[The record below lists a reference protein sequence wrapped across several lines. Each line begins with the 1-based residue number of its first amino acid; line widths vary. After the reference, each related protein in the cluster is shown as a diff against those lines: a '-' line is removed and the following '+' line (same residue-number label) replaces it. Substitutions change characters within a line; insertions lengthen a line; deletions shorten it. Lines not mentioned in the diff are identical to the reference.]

1 MCLANSEAA
10 VEGAIADIEG
20 IVKKA
25 KNLTAPLLKL
35 LKPIVDK
42 LKNRVKNRRDKRKG
56 KKASSATD
64 YAGKYF

>member
-42 LKNRVKNRRDKRKG
+42 LKNRVKNRREKRKG
-56 KKASSATD
+56 KKASAAD

>member
-20 IVKKA
+20 IVK
-25 KNLTAPLLKL
+25 
-35 LKPIVDK
+35 
-42 LKNRVKNRRDKRKG
+42 RKG